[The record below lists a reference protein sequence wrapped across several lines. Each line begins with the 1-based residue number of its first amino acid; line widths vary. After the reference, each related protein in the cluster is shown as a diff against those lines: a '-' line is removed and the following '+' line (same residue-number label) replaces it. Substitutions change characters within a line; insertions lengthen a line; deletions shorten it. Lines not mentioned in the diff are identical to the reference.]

1 MVGRRYSAGIVAS
14 DISLVVGNDCEVV
27 TTGYRELLKDVAH
40 VSFQCLDGNTESDC
54 GLPVGISASDQIDD
68 FAFSG
73 GQAGDRCLNPDPLVN
88 VQQMAGDIGRH
99 RAQTLGLSQ
108 R

>member
-73 GQAGDRCLNPDPLVN
+73 GQAGDRCLNPDPPR
-88 VQQMAGDIGRH
+88 QCPTDGRRH
-99 RAQTLGLSQ
+99 RATPGADPRLSQ